1 MTDWMDTLI
10 LAGAMLGIDQEKVE
24 KYIDYGVTDEY
35 IEEPFCAKFGCDIEA
50 FENIVASLLNFV
62 PPLKSGLSDKH
73 FQCFGIQHETF
84 FGAIVSQP
92 FKGLKKDD

>member
-24 KYIDYGVTDEY
+24 EYIDDGITDEY
-35 IEEPFCAKFGCDIEA
+35 IEVPFFEKFGCDIDA
-50 FENIVASLLNFV
+50 FENIVTRLLNFV
-62 PPLKSGLSDKH
+62 PPVKSGLSEKY

-84 FGAIVSQP
+84 FNAIVSQP
-92 FKGLKKDD
+92 FKGPEKDD